1 MAVRLKNSTIR
12 SMRGQTDLY
21 QELISEFNKS
31 SLETIRRWMRANE
44 VNGPLTTKAALN
56 IISISLNVSEH
67 ELLESIENENFYQRR
82 VSADPA
88 GKG

>member
-1 MAVRLKNSTIR
+1 
-12 SMRGQTDLY
+12 MRGQTDLFL
-21 QELISEFNKS
+21 QLTSEFNKS

-44 VNGPLTTKAALN
+44 LNGPLTTKAALS
-56 IISISLNVSEH
+56 IISISLNVPEH
-67 ELLESIENENFYQRR
+67 ELLESIENENFNKGR